1 MRTNIVLD
9 DDLIKEAARLSGIR
23 TKKDLV
29 HEALRVFIAAKR
41 RKSLLDLAGKIEFAP
56 GYDYKALRQDRAPA
70 AIQDSVHEPRP
81 ATRRRRRA
89 RPDDAASGTSAAPD
103 ATKTPKIPKT
113 PETPESDRGG
123 SDS

>member
-9 DDLIKEAARLSGIR
+9 DDLVAEAARLSGIR

-29 HEALRVFIAAKR
+29 HEALRFFIAAKR

-56 GYDYKALRQDRAPA
+56 GYDYKALRQDRMAA
-70 AIQDSVHEPRP
+70 AIQDSVHEPL
-81 ATRRRRRA
+81 
-89 RPDDAASGTSAAPD
+89 
-103 ATKTPKIPKT
+103 
-113 PETPESDRGG
+113 PEPDRGG

>member
-9 DDLIKEAARLSGIR
+9 DDLIEEATRLSGIR

-29 HEALRVFIAAKR
+29 HEALRVFIAAKK

-70 AIQDSVHEPRP
+70 TMQDSVHEPRS

-89 RPDDAASGTSAAPD
+89 RPDDPASGTSEAPD
-103 ATKTPKIPKT
+103 APET
-113 PETPESDRGG
+113 PETPETPEDGAGG